1 MMLDLEP
8 QLTSHLRRHARK
20 VHRLACGFGRQRDA
34 DDILQTLYAR
44 WWRRMT
50 DEPGW
55 SPPETNVELFVCVR
69 RAVMD
74 VVAKEQRDRSRLD
87 RQDTPTAFVSS
98 PEESLYAFERLSWIL
113 DRMPAALADVLKA
126 TLSAGRADDAAVAR
140 EMGLAYTTFTAR
152 LFKARRAAE
161 DLATCYELLSLAD
174 ANLMAELRYGGKTRL
189 QIAND
194 YGMSLE
200 ELASRSSRA
209 IELLDK
215 KRKVAS

>member
-1 MMLDLEP
+1 MIFDLEP
-8 QLTSHLRRHARK
+8 QLTSHLRKHARK

-44 WWRRMT
+44 WWRRMK

-87 RQDTPTAFVSS
+87 RQDAPVNVTHS
-98 PEESLYAFERLSWIL
+98 PEESIYAFERLQWIL
-113 DRMPAALADVLKA
+113 DRMPSPLADVLKA
-126 TLSAGRADDAAVAR
+126 TLSAGRADDATVAR
-140 EMGLAYTTFTAR
+140 EMGLVHSTFTAR

-161 DLATCYELLSLAD
+161 DLATCYELLSLDD

-189 QIAND
+189 QVAND
-194 YGMSLE
+194 LGMSLE
-200 ELASRSSRA
+200 ELTARSQRA
-209 IELLDK
+209 LVLID